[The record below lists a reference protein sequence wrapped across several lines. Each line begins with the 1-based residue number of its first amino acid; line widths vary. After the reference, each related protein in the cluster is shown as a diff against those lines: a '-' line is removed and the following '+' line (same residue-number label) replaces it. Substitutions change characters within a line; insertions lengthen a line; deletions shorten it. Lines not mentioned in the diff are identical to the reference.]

1 MSSPSAPSEPRR
13 ARAHWWGFGLYLV
26 VLAAHLVTLMVGPAS
41 LVSPTKLAIMPA
53 LALAVVI
60 AVVPALAPTSDA
72 RTAPTIRR
80 ARRAAALLLLA
91 LAFSWLGDGAGLF
104 FPFFGAELPPM
115 LICFGFAHLLYI
127 ALFTRGLRDTRPR
140 RAGDTGAGD
149 AAPARRRLPRWTL
162 VYAVWWIVMIV
173 LLWPH
178 LGALAVGV
186 AVYGLVLAGT
196 AAAAAL
202 GSRAT
207 ALGGL
212 LFLASDTLLAL
223 RLFLPGAD
231 AVIGDVAVMS
241 TYGLGQGLLAAGTVA
256 LLRARRPHA
265 LADSDAITDAPRETS
280 GAA

>member
-60 AVVPALAPTSDA
+60 AVVPALAPTSHA

-91 LAFSWLGDGAGLF
+91 LTFSWLGDGAGLF

-178 LGALAVGV
+178 LV
-186 AVYGLVLAGT
+186 VLA
-196 AAAAAL
+196 AHL
-202 GSRAT
+202 V
-207 ALGGL
+207 
-212 LFLASDTLLAL
+212 TLM
-223 RLFLPGAD
+223 
-231 AVIGDVAVMS
+231 V
-241 TYGLGQGLLAAGTVA
+241 GQSSPAPPPRRRSA
-256 LLRARRPHA
+256 RAR
-265 LADSDAITDAPRETS
+265 PRS
-280 GAA
+280 GAFSSSPPIPCSHCGCSSPGPTPSSEMSR

>member
-1 MSSPSAPSEPRR
+1 
-13 ARAHWWGFGLYLV
+13 
-26 VLAAHLVTLMVGPAS
+26 MVGPAS
-41 LVSPTKLAIMPA
+41 LVSPTKLAIMPT

-60 AVVPALAPTSDA
+60 AVVPALAPTSHA

-80 ARRAAALLLLA
+80 AQRAAALLLLA

-115 LICFGFAHLLYI
+115 LICFGIAHLLYI
-127 ALFTRGLRDTRPR
+127 ALFTRGLRDARRR
-140 RAGDTGAGD
+140 RAGDTGAGAGD

-162 VYAVWWIVMIV
+162 VYALWWIVMIV

-241 TYGLGQGLLAAGTVA
+241 TYGLGQALIAAGTVA

-265 LADSDAITDAPRETS
+265 EVVADSRTVIDAPRETP
-280 GAA
+280 GTA

>member
-1 MSSPSAPSEPRR
+1 MT
-13 ARAHWWGFGLYLV
+13 
-26 VLAAHLVTLMVGPAS
+26 VLQQGDTLMRAKGD
-41 LVSPTKLAIMPA
+41 TFLAF
-53 LALAVVI
+53 
-60 AVVPALAPTSDA
+60 D
-72 RTAPTIRR
+72 
-80 ARRAAALLLLA
+80 LLLLA

-140 RAGDTGAGD
+140 RADDTGAGD

-186 AVYGLVLAGT
+186 AAYGLVLAGT

-212 LFLASDTLLAL
+212 LFVASDTLLAL

-265 LADSDAITDAPRETS
+265 LADSDAITETPRETS